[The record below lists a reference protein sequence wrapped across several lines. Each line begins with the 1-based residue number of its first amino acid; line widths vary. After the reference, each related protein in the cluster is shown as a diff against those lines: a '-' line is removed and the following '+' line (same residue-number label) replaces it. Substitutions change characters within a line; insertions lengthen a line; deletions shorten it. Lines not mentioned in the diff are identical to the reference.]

1 MTPARTVTRAVH
13 LTDDHERELLAAGWR
28 LVSDVPRR
36 WRSPEGSEHTPTS
49 ALRAAAGE
57 RDPAGAA

>member
-13 LTDDHERELLAAGWR
+13 LTDDHERELMAAGWR

-49 ALRAAAGE
+49 ALRAAAGDRR
-57 RDPAGAA
+57 RDGVA